1 MGSTSSKLDSD
12 LIEEL
17 TELTYF
23 NKKEIIKLF
32 ESFKTLDKRITS
44 TNLNE
49 VRITHRQ
56 LQKMPELQ
64 QNPFLERLIDVFS
77 TSSDGM
83 IGFEDF
89 LDMMNVLNYRSP
101 FDLKA
106 HYAFRLFDFD
116 DDQFISA
123 EDIRNILE
131 LIAVNENR
139 KLEDEEI
146 DYLTNAVLKEADLD
160 KDGKL
165 GESEFVHMLQKTPD
179 FLE

>member
-64 QNPFLERLIDVFS
+64 VS
-77 TSSDGM
+77 
-83 IGFEDF
+83 
-89 LDMMNVLNYRSP
+89 
-101 FDLKA
+101 
-106 HYAFRLFDFD
+106 
-116 DDQFISA
+116 
-123 EDIRNILE
+123 
-131 LIAVNENR
+131 
-139 KLEDEEI
+139 
-146 DYLTNAVLKEADLD
+146 
-160 KDGKL
+160 
-165 GESEFVHMLQKTPD
+165 
-179 FLE
+179 